1 MAEISVIIPVHN
13 SRAFLQEALDSL
25 SGQSFE
31 DFEAIIVD
39 DRSTDDSVEIAA
51 EMTKKDSRFKLVVRE
66 KTGGPSAARN
76 IGIDHANGRF
86 IVFLDSDDMLHPESL
101 SRLHEVAVETKAE
114 IVSALFT
121 KEPAFADYNKRPC
134 PKIFSPLD
142 ATENALYQ
150 KEILF
155 SVWGKIYSMALFR
168 HMRFREG
175 TWYED
180 IDLNHRMLQEAKSVA
195 FINERLYFYRPN
207 SCSFINTWSKGRL
220 DVLNVTDR
228 IFDDLSRNVPA
239 LTKAAA
245 DRRFAANFNILGLLY
260 ANRIVDNSTEER
272 CLTAIRNHRGMIL
285 RNRRSRLKNRVGA
298 LLSYFPL
305 PILKAASRMVYGRSF
320 ERKSKKTS

>member
-1 MAEISVIIPVHN
+1 MAEISVIIPVYN
-13 SRAFLQEALDSL
+13 SREFLQEALDSL
-25 SGQSFE
+25 SSQSFD

-39 DRSTDDSVEIAA
+39 DKSTDNSVEIAT
-51 EMTKKDSRFKLVVRE
+51 EITRKDNRFKLARRE
-66 KTGGPSAARN
+66 ENGGLSAARN
-76 IGIDHANGRF
+76 TGIDHASGRF
-86 IVFLDSDDMLHPESL
+86 IVFLDSDDMLHHEAL
-101 SRLHEVAVETKAE
+101 SRLREVAIETKAE

-121 KEPAFADYNKRPC
+121 KEPAFADYHKRPC

-142 ATENALYQ
+142 ATESALYQ

-155 SVWGKIYSMALFR
+155 SVWGKIYSTALFR

-180 IDLNHRMLQEAKSVA
+180 IDLNYRMLQEAKSVA
-195 FINERLYFYRPN
+195 FINEELYFYRPN
-207 SCSFINTWSKGRL
+207 PCSFINTWSQGRL
-220 DVLNVTDR
+220 DVLDVTDR
-228 IFDDLSRNVPA
+228 MYNDLSRNIPT

-260 ANRIVDNSTEER
+260 ANRIDDNLTEER
-272 CLTAIRNHRGMIL
+272 CLSAIRSYRRIIL
-285 RNRRSRLKNRVGA
+285 RNRRSRLKNRAGA

-305 PILKAASRMVYGRSF
+305 PILKAASRMVYGRSV